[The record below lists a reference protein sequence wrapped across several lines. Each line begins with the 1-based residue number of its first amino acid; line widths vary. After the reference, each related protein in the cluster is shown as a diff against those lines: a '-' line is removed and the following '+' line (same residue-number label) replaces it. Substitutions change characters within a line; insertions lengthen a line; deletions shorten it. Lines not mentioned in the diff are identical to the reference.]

1 MNATKRKFEELLPHE
16 ILACTKDASIA
27 FLPIGSMEWHG
38 PHMSMGM
45 DTAHAYAV
53 ALGLAQ
59 QVLGPP

>member
-1 MNATKRKFEELLPHE
+1 MNGTKRKFEELLPHE
-16 ILACTKDASIA
+16 ILAFAKDASIA

-53 ALGLAQ
+53 LSALRKR
-59 QVLGPP
+59 